1 MALVRGSAPRGLA
14 TLAAFP
20 KTSCFGTTDQGAPQ
34 VYDACG
40 TAQDIPV
47 IGARQSGK
55 QSPPIHAE
63 QTMII
68 RNLIG
73 IASAAAAAA
82 GGAAYLRYRKEIAEI
97 RDEVDRGSMIAETS
111 AGDIEYGESGE
122 GEPVLVIH
130 GAGGG
135 YDQGLLIGAD
145 LGPGYRIIAPSRF
158 GYLKTPVPEDCSLR
172 AQADAYAALL
182 EFFDI
187 KQAIV
192 VAVSAGAPSG
202 IELALRHPDK
212 VSALILCVPRAYDPT
227 NSMGVDR
234 GLRSQA
240 VLGLV
245 EASADFLFWAAA
257 KLARPSVVS
266 FLGVPPEV
274 EAAAS
279 EQERQLVTEVIRSIL
294 PLSSRM
300 KGLMVD
306 NSTEITPWP
315 LDKITAPTL
324 IISAED
330 DLYRTLP
337 GARFT
342 AEHIVGAQLCV
353 LKEGGHLMVGQGD
366 KVHRWIADFLQS
378 CRRSRGRTTR
388 GANGIEKQAA

>member
-1 MALVRGSAPRGLA
+1 
-14 TLAAFP
+14 
-20 KTSCFGTTDQGAPQ
+20 
-34 VYDACG
+34 
-40 TAQDIPV
+40 
-47 IGARQSGK
+47 
-55 QSPPIHAE
+55 
-63 QTMII
+63 MII

-82 GGAAYLRYRKEIAEI
+82 GCAAYLRYRKEIAEI
-97 RDEVDRGSMIAETS
+97 RDKVDRGSMIAQTS
-111 AGDIEYGESGE
+111 AGDVEYGESGE
-122 GEPVLVIH
+122 GDPVLVIH

-172 AQADAYAALL
+172 AQADAHAALL

-192 VAVSAGAPSG
+192 VAASAGAPSG

-212 VSALILCVPRAYDPT
+212 VSALILCVPRTYDPT
-227 NSMGVDR
+227 NSIGVDPSI
-234 GLRSQA
+234 RSQA

-245 EASADFLFWAAA
+245 QASADFLFWAAA
-257 KLARPSVVS
+257 KFARSSVVS
-266 FLGVPPEV
+266 FLGVPPYV
-274 EAAAS
+274 EASAS
-279 EQERQLVTEVIRSIL
+279 EEERKRVTEVIRSIL

-315 LDKITAPTL
+315 LDKIKVPTL

-330 DLYRTLP
+330 DLFRTLP
-337 GARFT
+337 GAKFT
-342 AEHIVGAQLCV
+342 AERIPDAQLRV

-366 KVHRWIADFLQS
+366 SVHQWIADFL
-378 CRRSRGRTTR
+378 RGRTKSRRTITR
-388 GANGIEKQAA
+388 KAKEIEKQPA